1 MRYGVMAV
9 QAETLM
15 PPGAAVGELLK
26 KQITLDYAG
35 LVRQVV
41 RHGFHLIE
49 LSADFGM
56 IYPPAF
62 EPKSIRRLNQLRE
75 RLGLSYTVHLPF
87 WSLEPSTP
95 LDEIRRAAVRT
106 LVDAIHV
113 CRVLEPEVYVLHATG
128 EMASDF
134 YTMDIAH
141 AARSFLMRKFQS
153 HAKASIEAIL
163 AQTGIPARKLA
174 VETIHFPF
182 DLTLELAEELGVSIC
197 LDTGHV
203 LAGYSGPV
211 ELFDALEVCLPH
223 LAEVHL
229 HDSPWQGPAHIL
241 RDGEDHR
248 TLGLGD
254 LDVAR
259 FLARLD
265 ASRFDG
271 PVIFELNTSE
281 ALQSLAVIENLARQQ
296 VAV

>member
-1 MRYGVMAV
+1 MRYGIMAV

-15 PPGAAVGELLK
+15 PPGASTGELLK
-26 KQITLDYAG
+26 KHVTLDYAG

-41 RHGFHLIE
+41 RHGFHLVE

-62 EPKSIRRLNQLRE
+62 DPKSIRRLNQLRE
-75 RLGLSYTVHLPF
+75 RMGLSYTVHLPF
-87 WSLEPSTP
+87 WSVEPSTP
-95 LDEIRRAAVRT
+95 LDEVRRAAVRT
-106 LVDAIHV
+106 LVDAVRV
-113 CRVLEPEVYVLHATG
+113 CETLEPEVYVLHATG
-128 EMASDF
+128 KMASDF
-134 YTMDIAH
+134 YTMAIAQ
-141 AARSFLMRKFQS
+141 AARSFLMGKFQS
-153 HAKASIEAIL
+153 HAKASVEAVL
-163 AQTGIPARKLA
+163 TQTGIPARKLA

-182 DLTLELAEELGVSIC
+182 DLTLELAEELGTSMC

-211 ELFDALEVCLPH
+211 DLFDALEACLPH

-248 TLGLGD
+248 ALGLGD

-265 ASRFDG
+265 AARFDG
-271 PVIFELNTSE
+271 PIIFELNTSE
-281 ALQSLAVIENLARQQ
+281 ALQSLAVVESLTRQQ